1 MTMTLFNKAYSPVVA
16 AVLLACWMMA
26 GACSKEKVE
35 APYPYHELKTFKVV
49 AASGDT
55 IQAAV
60 AEGSIILYWPFDEP
74 VPATITPLIS
84 VSEKATVSPAS
95 GTAIALKDSV
105 SYVVSAQTGAT
116 ASYKLRVIVNQ
127 PELQINDGTDM
138 VGQLGANL
146 SIGGITYVIPDLN
159 VTSAYLVS
167 STGVETKCAVNGFV
181 ELGSND
187 YALEMATPD
196 VDTGSYRLKVVS
208 ATKTVMSTKAF
219 VKVIYPLP
227 SVVAPTTAITVKR
240 GATFT
245 LNGNNMR
252 GMLAGRARLT
262 GGQVY
267 YDLELAG
274 FDLTS
279 VTYRIPADFPL
290 GNYNLL
296 HTAFRNYQG
305 VTIYLRAGTINPVLI
320 VTE

>member
-1 MTMTLFNKAYSPVVA
+1 MVA
-16 AVLLACWMMA
+16 TVLLACWMIA
-26 GACSKEKVE
+26 GACSKEKVD

-49 AASGDT
+49 AATGDT

-60 AEGSIILYWPFDEP
+60 ADGSIILYWPFDEP
-74 VPATITPLIS
+74 VPATITPLIT
-84 VSEKATVSPAS
+84 VSDKATVSPAS
-95 GTAIALKDSV
+95 GTAIAIKDSV
-105 SYVVSAQTGAT
+105 SYVVTAQTGA
-116 ASYKLRVIVNQ
+116 AAAYKLRVIVNQ
-127 PELQINDGTDM
+127 PELQINSGSDM

-146 SIGGITYVIPDLN
+146 SIGGITYLIPDVN

-167 STGVETKCAVNGFV
+167 AKGEETKCTINGFT
-181 ELGSND
+181 ELGAND

-196 VDTGSYRLKVVS
+196 VDTGSYKLKVIS
-208 ATKTVMSTKAF
+208 ATKTVTSDKAF

-227 SVVAPTTAITVKR
+227 SVVAPTAAITVKR
-240 GATFT
+240 GQTFT
-245 LNGNNMR
+245 LNGSNMR

-267 YDLELAG
+267 YDLELAE

-296 HTAFRNYQG
+296 HAAFRNYQG
-305 VTIYLRAGTINPVLI
+305 VTVYVRAGTINPVLI
-320 VTE
+320 ITE

>member
-1 MTMTLFNKAYSPVVA
+1 MTFFNKTYSQVVA
-16 AVLLACWMMA
+16 TVLLVYWMIA

-35 APYPYHELKTFKVV
+35 APYPYHELKTFKIV
-49 AASGDT
+49 ATTGDT

-60 AEGSIILYWPFDEP
+60 ADGSIILYWPFDEP

-84 VSEKATVSPAS
+84 VSDKATVSPAS
-95 GTAIALKDSV
+95 GTAIAIKDSV
-105 SYVVSAQTGAT
+105 SYVVTAQTGAT

-127 PELQINDGTDM
+127 PDLQINDGIDM
-138 VGQLGANL
+138 AGQLGANM
-146 SIGGITYVIPDLN
+146 SIGGITYLIPDVN
-159 VTSAYLVS
+159 ISSAYLVS
-167 STGVETKCAVNGFV
+167 ATGVETKCTINGFT
-181 ELGSND
+181 ELGAND

-196 VDTGSYRLKVVS
+196 VDTGSYKLKVVS
-208 ATKTVMSTKAF
+208 ATKTVTSERAF

-240 GATFT
+240 GGTFT
-245 LNGNNMR
+245 LNGTNMR

-262 GGQVY
+262 GGQTY
-267 YDLELAG
+267 YDLELAE

-296 HTAFRNYQG
+296 HAAFRNYQG
-305 VTIYLRAGTINPVLI
+305 VTVYMRAGTINPVLI
-320 VTE
+320 ITE